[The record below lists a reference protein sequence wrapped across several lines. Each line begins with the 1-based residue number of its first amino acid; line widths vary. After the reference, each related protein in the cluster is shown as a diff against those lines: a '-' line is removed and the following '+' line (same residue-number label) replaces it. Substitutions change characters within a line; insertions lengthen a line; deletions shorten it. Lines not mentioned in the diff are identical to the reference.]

1 MRTVEVI
8 GYAGRAAASNA
19 TDELGPYIIQS
30 VLLLV
35 PPSLFAASI
44 YMTLGRIIRG
54 LGPVAEQYSLIRVSW
69 LTKFFV
75 CGDVFAFLVQAGGAG
90 MMSAGEDMGTT
101 GNNIVIAGLVI
112 QILFFGFFVI
122 AAIVFHRRFGAAGPM
137 VEDGMSGSRL
147 VEAHAFPW
155 EGMMHMLYGTSA
167 LILARCIFR
176 IVEYVMGPEAYLL
189 THEWT
194 LYVFDGVLMVAVMV
208 IFYWW
213 YPSEIGQPR
222 HTRSSSGNVWMKFL

>member
-1 MRTVEVI
+1 MV
-8 GYAGRAAASNA
+8 GYIGRAAASNA
-19 TDELGPYIIQS
+19 TDQLGPYIIQS

-75 CGDVFAFLVQAGGAG
+75 LGDVFAFLVQATGAG
-90 MMSAGEDMGTT
+90 MLSAGEDMGDM
-101 GNNIVIAGLVI
+101 GQNIVIAGLVI
-112 QILFFGFFVI
+112 QILFFGFFVV
-122 AAIVFHRRFGAAGPM
+122 AAIVFHRRFAAM
-137 VEDGMSGSRL
+137 DSTVEEGSGSEL
-147 VEAHAFPW
+147 VEARGFPW
-155 EGMMHMLYGTSA
+155 VGMMHMLYGTSA

-176 IVEYVMGPEAYLL
+176 IVEYVMGPEEYLL

-208 IFYWW
+208 IFYLW

-222 HTRSSSGNVWMKFL
+222 RRTESGSGKVWMKFL

>member
-1 MRTVEVI
+1 MVIVEVI
-8 GYAGRAAASNA
+8 GYAGRAAASTA
-19 TDELGPYIIQS
+19 TDELRPYIIQS
-30 VLLLV
+30 IFLLV

-54 LGPVAEQYSLIRVSW
+54 LGPAAERYSLIRVSR

-75 CGDVFAFLVQAGGAG
+75 CGDVFAFLVQATGAG
-90 MMSAGEDMGTT
+90 MMAAGESMGTT

-112 QILFFGFFVI
+112 QILFFAFFV
-122 AAIVFHRRFGAAGPM
+122 AAAVVFHKRFGAAGPT
-137 VEDGMSGSRL
+137 VEDGSGSGL
-147 VEAHAFPW
+147 VGVRGFPW
-155 EGMMHMLYGTSA
+155 VGMMHMLYGTSA

-176 IVEYVMGPEAYLL
+176 IVEYVMGPEEYLL

-208 IFYWW
+208 VFYWW

-222 HTRSSSGNVWMKFL
+222 TRSGSGNVWMKFL

>member
-1 MRTVEVI
+1 M
-8 GYAGRAAASNA
+8 GYAARAAASNA
-19 TDELGPYIIQS
+19 TNELGPYIVQS
-30 VLLLV
+30 ALLLV

-44 YMTLGRIIRG
+44 YMTLGRIISA
-54 LGPVAEQYSLIRVSW
+54 LGPVAERHSLIRVSR

-75 CGDVFAFLVQAGGAG
+75 CGDLFAFVVQASGAG
-90 MMSAGEDMGTT
+90 MMSAGESMATMGHD
-101 GNNIVIAGLVI
+101 IVIAGLVI
-112 QILFFGFFVI
+112 QILFFGFFVV
-122 AAIVFHRRFGAAGPM
+122 AAVVFHKRFAAAGPT
-137 VEDGMSGSRL
+137 VEEEGNQGGLVGSGG
-147 VEAHAFPW
+147 FPW
-155 EGMMHMLYGTSA
+155 VGMMNMLYGTSA

-222 HTRSSSGNVWMKFL
+222 MQSGSDNDWVKLV

>member
-1 MRTVEVI
+1 MRTVEVV
-8 GYAGRAAASNA
+8 GYIGRAAASNA
-19 TDELGPYIIQS
+19 TDQLGPYIIQS

-75 CGDVFAFLVQAGGAG
+75 IGDVFAFLVQATGAG
-90 MMSAGEDMGTT
+90 MLSAGEDMGDM
-101 GNNIVIAGLVI
+101 GQNIVIAGLVI
-112 QILFFGFFVI
+112 QILFFGFFVV
-122 AAIVFHRRFGAAGPM
+122 AAIVFHRRF
-137 VEDGMSGSRL
+137 
-147 VEAHAFPW
+147 EARGFPW
-155 EGMMHMLYGTSA
+155 VGMMHMLYGTSA

-176 IVEYVMGPEAYLL
+176 IVEYVMGPEEYLL

-208 IFYWW
+208 IFYLW

-222 HTRSSSGNVWMKFL
+222 RRTESGSGKVWMKFL